1 MILIPPSHSLTYHP
15 PEPTSPLYRA
25 HQRIL
30 QLLELEYPLP
40 VPNLELHSAAAS
52 GNVGLVHY
60 ALTHGQPVNSVLHG
74 VLPLHAA
81 CSGGSV
87 SVVRMLIERGAD
99 VNAPRLPR
107 RYSDGKKGTA
117 PSVGTAGSTPLH
129 FAAANGHAP
138 VVQMLLASGADP
150 TKPDKNGNT
159 PEKLAELNGHE
170 DVVHVLDVYRHLQ
183 HQDALNDA
191 AESDRAEPPSPSA
204 STSQLADDDDESVK
218 YGSIGSRKGKERAI
232 SMSSAKSDTAIKMKK
247 SLEGLLRRGTK
258 HSFTSSQGDESPN
271 SINAAPPPRLSVVSD
286 MTTSDSDH
294 LPSPIELDR
303 STSPS
308 PQKGNN
314 VPLVGSEI
322 TPAGSPS
329 SLTRALSGQSSSS
342 IALGSPPN
350 SITLS
355 APPPRS
361 RLNSTSSHRPS
372 LPSIIERAVHPGATF
387 RAAMRHHNDK
397 DQKAQSSSEPNS
409 PPRSDSSPP
418 HSGGSFFRG
427 RHKSHEHEAHH
438 GSKKHHKHG
447 FIGLFRR
454 GHSPPSRSPSP
465 PRRTEPT
472 KPIASEDLDQ
482 GIERLKRASLDMDR
496 KERNES
502 EVISLNDD
510 DGSLLSVPASAPV
523 TKTKFFPDVD
533 GAQLSA
539 PSEIRDSLT
548 PPIQT
553 PPDRLTRPRKGSEV
567 IVPSPLANEW
577 ANDEDSDS
585 TGPAQGIRRVRTEVM
600 RSPSAASPLGSG
612 PASPTSPMSPNTKP
626 RSATLPSGGV
636 NPVIQRTPS
645 GSRIVGLGWEDEAD
659 LRKVAASGLIR
670 RKSERERQQ
679 AGDEENAQAEAEME
693 DAEAEEYF
701 DALTQGQEEDAAATT
716 TTPMEMAEEDLDPTP
731 TTRSPEHVDDAHTTP
746 AVMGRSRG
754 ASVNSFTTD
763 SSRLSTPPASSFR
776 MSTITND
783 SESSRSYSHRSTK
796 GGNAPL
802 SVMSVIDSRPRGKSV
817 SSTSSGASG
826 RHSYMQTNST
836 PATSLTPPSALS
848 LSLSG
853 PGFPPVPEHEVVAS
867 HPVARRT
874 LTSRT
879 ISSRAE
885 AKKELEENESNI
897 LQLAQMPQSQDSSRS
912 LAAQLA
918 AYGES
923 HAIEQEFAE
932 LERRGVRLGSSEDGE
947 SYFSADSLL
956 SGGSSRSSELP
967 RDGSG
972 RGPGRSGRAVSSPL
986 VPLVSVDAPRSSVPS
1001 INTIYDKR
1009 AAAYRD
1015 RLTALTNIPPVLPPS
1030 ATNSARR
1037 HRQRAVSSHE
1047 MWLDAGPR
1055 NMRHSSYSSQ
1065 PGSEMGDELGDDIDR
1080 YPQISGPMPVIANP
1094 VTGQRSRKSSG
1105 SIAGSTHSRA
1115 QTLPRPN
1122 SKFTLPASTNAP
1134 NPLTD
1139 VLSTR
1144 YQGLSLQTQSP
1155 PKSSSLFS
1163 TTSPIS
1169 PTFNPANAAAGAG
1182 VGTGV
1187 AMSPFTSIFSHRYSN
1202 TPLNDDESDDDEQ
1215 EGRQYTVIENDWRGA
1230 RVVGPEA
1237 LAVAAAGGGL
1247 GVEKK
1252 KWAGLRKL
1260 GRK

>member
-1 MILIPPSHSLTYHP
+1 MLLTPSTSFSALSPPLP
-15 PEPTSPLYRA
+15 PSPLYRA
-25 HQRIL
+25 HGR
-30 QLLELEYPLP
+30 LLEFRELRYRPP

-138 VVQMLLASGADP
+138 VVQILLACGADP

-159 PEKLAELNGHE
+159 PERLAQLNGH
-170 DVVHVLDVYRHLQ
+170 DNVVRVLHVYNHLQ

-204 STSQLADDDDESVK
+204 STSQLAEDDESSVN
-218 YGSIGSRKGKERAI
+218 YGSIGSKTGKERAF
-232 SMSSAKSDTAIKMKK
+232 SLSSTRSDSAVKMRK

-258 HSFTSSQGDESPN
+258 HSPTGTSSHGDESPT
-271 SINAAPPPRLSVVSD
+271 SANAVPPRLSVVSD
-286 MTTSDSDH
+286 MTTTDSDH
-294 LPSPIELDR
+294 LVSPVEIER
-303 STSPS
+303 SSSPS

-314 VPLVGSEI
+314 TPLVG
-322 TPAGSPS
+322 PDDNAPGSPA
-329 SLTRALSGQSSSS
+329 SLSRVLSHHSATSNPSVN
-342 IALGSPPN
+342 LGSPPA
-350 SITLS
+350 SITLG
-355 APPPRS
+355 PPPARS

-372 LPSIIERAVHPGATF
+372 LPSIFEKAVHPGATF
-387 RAAMRHHNDK
+387 RAAMRHHSDK
-397 DQKAQSSSEPNS
+397 DHPESSSNPGS
-409 PPRSDSSPP
+409 PPHGESSPP

-427 RHKSHEHEAHH
+427 RHKSHEPGADH
-438 GSKKHHKHG
+438 GSKKHTKHG

-465 PRRTEPT
+465 PRRSEAT
-472 KPIASEDLDQ
+472 KPIASEDLDE
-482 GIERLKRASLDMDR
+482 GIERLKRASLDMER
-496 KERNES
+496 KEAQGD
-502 EVISLNDD
+502 EVISLNDED
-510 DGSLLSVPASAPV
+510 HPQRTTAASAPA
-523 TKTKFFPDVD
+523 TKTKFFPD
-533 GAQLSA
+533 GELIIPPRRT
-539 PSEIRDSLT
+539 PSDSNELQPPPVTT
-548 PPIQT
+548 PPE
-553 PPDRLTRPRKGSEV
+553 RLTRPRKGSEV

-577 ANDEDSDS
+577 ANDEDEDS
-585 TGPAQGIRRVRTEVM
+585 TGPRQGIRRVRTEVLK
-600 RSPSAASPLGSG
+600 SPSTSSPLTPDPSSPISPGASG
-612 PASPTSPMSPNTKP
+612 ASTKP
-626 RSATLPSGGV
+626 RSATLPSGMA
-636 NPVIQRTPS
+636 NPLLQRTPS
-645 GSRIVGLGWEDEAD
+645 GSRVVGLGWEDEVD
-659 LRKVAASGLIR
+659 LRRVAASGVIR
-670 RKSERERQQ
+670 RKSERERLQTEEEEIAQ
-679 AGDEENAQAEAEME
+679 VQGDVEDGDADEFYDAPEAVETPDQTQEQVAESTSTATPEQI
-693 DAEAEEYF
+693 D
-701 DALTQGQEEDAAATT
+701 DTQSRPD
-716 TTPMEMAEEDLDPTP
+716 
-731 TTRSPEHVDDAHTTP
+731 VI
-746 AVMGRSRG
+746 GRLRG
-754 ASVNSFTTD
+754 ASIGSFTTD
-763 SSRLSTPPASSFR
+763 SSRLSTPPASLR
-776 MSTITND
+776 MSSMTDD
-783 SESSRSYSHRSTK
+783 SESSRGYANRSGK
-796 GGNAPL
+796 SAPPPPPPL
-802 SVMSVIDSRPRGKSV
+802 VMSVIDSRPRGKSV

-836 PATSLTPPSALS
+836 SATSLTPTSAIS
-848 LSLSG
+848 ISLSG
-853 PGFPPVPEHEVVAS
+853 PGFPPVPEHEEVSS
-867 HPVARRT
+867 HPVHRRT

-897 LQLAQMPQSQDSSRS
+897 LQLAQMPQSLDSSRS

-932 LERRGVRLGSSEDGE
+932 LERRGVKAGSSEDGE
-947 SYFSADSLL
+947 SYFSADSIW
-956 SGGSSRSSELP
+956 SGGSSRSSERP
-967 RDGSG
+967 RDGSL
-972 RGPGRSGRAVSSPL
+972 RMTRAVSSPL
-986 VPLVSVDAPRSSVPS
+986 VPNAPRSSVPS

-1015 RLTALTNIPPVLPPS
+1015 RLAALTSVPPLPPS
-1030 ATNSARR
+1030 ATSSARR
-1037 HRQRAVSSHE
+1037 NRQRAVSSHE
-1047 MWLDAGPR
+1047 MWLDAGPTNSR
-1055 NMRHSSYSSQ
+1055 HHPHSSQ
-1065 PGSEMGDELGDDIDR
+1065 LGSELGEEMEDVDR
-1080 YPQISGPMPVIANP
+1080 HPFISNPMPVVSNP

-1105 SIAGSTHSRA
+1105 STVGSTHSRSH
-1115 QTLPRPN
+1115 TLPRPN
-1122 SKFTLPASTNAP
+1122 SKYALPASTNAP

-1144 YQGLSLQTQSP
+1144 YQGLSLHTHSP
-1155 PKSSSLFS
+1155 PKAASLFA

-1169 PTFNPANAAAGAG
+1169 PTFNGSGSAP
-1182 VGTGV
+1182 GV
-1187 AMSPFTSIFSHRYSN
+1187 AMSPYTSIFSHRYSN
-1202 TPLNDDESDDDEQ
+1202 TPLNDDESDDEEQ

-1237 LAVAAAGGGL
+1237 LAMAAAGAVSGSGPGL
-1247 GVEKK
+1247 EKK